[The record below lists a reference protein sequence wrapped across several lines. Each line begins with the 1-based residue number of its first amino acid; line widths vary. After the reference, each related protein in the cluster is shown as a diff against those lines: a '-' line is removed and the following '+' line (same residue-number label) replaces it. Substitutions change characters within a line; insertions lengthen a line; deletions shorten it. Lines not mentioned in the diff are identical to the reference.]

1 VRRRQSAGDLAW
13 NLLNYGALTLLGLA
27 AAYPFVW
34 VISASLSDPAE
45 VLKGSVILLPRGFD
59 TTNYGIVLGFA
70 AIWTGYLNT
79 LYYVIVGTTINI
91 MLTMLFA
98 YPLSRIWFRARGAVN
113 LFMIVTMFFGGGMI
127 PTFLVVK
134 ALGLVDS
141 RWAMIIPGAISAWN
155 VIMARTYLSANIPDE
170 MIEAA
175 QIDGADDLRTLWSV
189 VMPLS
194 GPILAVIGLY
204 YAVAHWNDYFSALLY
219 LRDDSQF
226 PLQVILR
233 QVVQS
238 PLESLALGGGRTLE
252 ERSLYSRT
260 VQYAVIVVSTVPIL
274 LVYPLLQR
282 YFVKG
287 VMVGALKG

>member
-1 VRRRQSAGDLAW
+1 
-13 NLLNYGALTLLGLA
+13 
-27 AAYPFVW
+27 
-34 VISASLSDPAE
+34 
-45 VLKGSVILLPRGFD
+45 
-59 TTNYGIVLGFA
+59 
-70 AIWTGYLNT
+70 
-79 LYYVIVGTTINI
+79 
-91 MLTMLFA
+91 
-98 YPLSRIWFRARGAVN
+98 
-113 LFMIVTMFFGGGMI
+113 MIVTMFFSGGMI

-134 ALGLVDS
+134 ALGPVDK
-141 RWAMIIPGAISAWN
+141 RWAMILPGAISARN

-175 QIDGADDLRTLWSV
+175 HIDGADDLRTLWSV

-204 YAVAHWNDYFSALLY
+204 YAVAHWNDHFSALLY
-219 LRDDSQF
+219 LRDDSLF

-274 LVYPLLQR
+274 LVYRLLQR

-287 VMVGALKG
+287 VMVAALKG

>member
-1 VRRRQSAGDLAW
+1 MRRRQSAGDLAW

>member
-1 VRRRQSAGDLAW
+1 VRRRRSAGDLAW

-175 QIDGADDLRTLWSV
+175 HIDGADDLRTLWSV